1 MLNDL
6 SGNVSVDQIP
16 VTAATGCLLK
26 FIRSFEACASYNNIQ
41 LLFTDADG
49 PAFEQLSRSDWD
61 PVEIITMETRIPL
74 IS

>member
-1 MLNDL
+1 MLNNL
-6 SGNVSVDQIP
+6 SGNISVDQIP

-26 FIRSFEACASYNNIQ
+26 FIRSFETCASYKDIQ
-41 LLFTDADG
+41 LLLTDADG